1 MKKAPIIAAFLLS
14 TSGAVFAATPAPQD
28 AASDVIIPH
37 FEVVSTPADA
47 FSAISRIDTTPQRIG
62 PFADGPVSIDQIINI
77 GQKVWEIVKANQPVV
92 NISSK
97 FANALP
103 SGVASSADLTGFSD
117 IESSS
122 VRLWGTNLYGM
133 TVYDVT
139 LTAVHQYG
147 GQYQGKGRYLETVA
161 IIPSDIYVVWGY
173 KIDYKV
179 ESITTTNGGTAE
191 DPIAKIAL
199 NAKFKASTVLTKV
212 ERNTVYQFRG
222 DSAEVKTAG
231 F

>member
-1 MKKAPIIAAFLLS
+1 MKKASLLATLLLTTPAAI
-14 TSGAVFAATPAPQD
+14 FAATPAPQG
-28 AASDVIIPH
+28 AAADVIIPH

-47 FSAISRIDTTPQRIG
+47 FSAISRIDTSPQRIG
-62 PFADGPVSIDQIINI
+62 PFDEGLVSIDQVINI

-92 NISSK
+92 NVSSK

-103 SGVASSADLTGFSD
+103 SGLASSAELTGFSD
-117 IESSS
+117 IESNS
-122 VRLWGTNLYGM
+122 VRLWGTNLYGI
-133 TVYDVT
+133 TVYDIT
-139 LTAVHQYG
+139 LTAIHQYG

-173 KIDYKV
+173 RVDYTV
-179 ESITTTNGGTAE
+179 ESVTTTNGGTAE
-191 DPIAKIAL
+191 NPIAKIAL
-199 NAKFKASTVLTKV
+199 SAKFKASTVLTKI
-212 ERNTVYQFRG
+212 EKNTVYQFRG

>member
-1 MKKAPIIAAFLLS
+1 MKKASLLATLLLTTPAAI
-14 TSGAVFAATPAPQD
+14 FAATPSPQG
-28 AASDVIIPH
+28 AAADVIIPH
-37 FEVVSTPADA
+37 FEMISTPPDA
-47 FSAISRIDTTPQRIG
+47 FSAISRIDTSPQRIG
-62 PFADGPVSIDQIINI
+62 PFDEGLVSIDQVINI

-92 NISSK
+92 NVSSK

-103 SGVASSADLTGFSD
+103 SGLASSAELTGFSD

-122 VRLWGTNLYGM
+122 VRLWGTNLYGV
-133 TVYDVT
+133 TVYDIT
-139 LTAVHQYG
+139 LTAIHQYG

-173 KIDYKV
+173 RVDYTV
-179 ESITTTNGGTAE
+179 ESVTTTNGGTAE
-191 DPIAKIAL
+191 NPIAKIAL
-199 NAKFKASTVLTKV
+199 SAKFKASTVLTKI
-212 ERNTVYQFRG
+212 EKNTVYQFRG